1 MVLPLLGSFLG
12 SALLPSLATTTGLG
26 FLANPVAAGAIGSG
40 IGSLLQG
47 DSLDEAIGTGLTS
60 YFGGKLLG
68 GLAKPV
74 ATSAQASSAALDAG
88 LRKAPEGFMQL
99 AENLGKEGATGL
111 STKLAVPQTTANIFQ
126 KGGANQV
133 MPALKQGLGT
143 IMANPLA
150 AAGTAGG
157 AMFADAANQQG
168 TEQVKTPFRPS
179 ETVPI
184 QQNIAQPMP
193 GYRAGVDPEFNYG
206 FRNPS
211 AGELQTRF
219 LNQGGSVADYVNPTM
234 LSKGGI
240 ATFAK
245 GGDMPE
251 EQMDMPDVNEKD
263 IIVNAVNALKGN
275 MPEQQASIALAM
287 FVNQYGKEALKD
299 LITDVRDGEY
309 DNITGKMDGQVQGG
323 GDGMSDSVPATIDGK
338 QDLLASKDE
347 YMVDAPTVAMIGNG
361 SSDAGAKKLDKMR
374 EEVRKAATGST
385 MQPKQI
391 DAEKIMRS
399 ALS

>member
-12 SALLPSLATTTGLG
+12 SALLPSLAGTTGMA

-74 ATSAQASSAALDAG
+74 ATSATAGTDTATRALQQGFKPLAE
-88 LRKAPEGFMQL
+88 EGFGAKLMVPEKAATTL
-99 AENLGKEGATGL
+99 FDKGFGKEGLQSAGKNIMGAL
-111 STKLAVPQTTANIFQ
+111 SQGAKTA
-126 KGGANQV
+126 
-133 MPALKQGLGT
+133 
-143 IMANPLA
+143 MANPLA

-168 TEQVKTPFRPS
+168 GETARPPFKPR

-184 QQNIAQPMP
+184 QQNINTPFA
-193 GYRAGVDPEFNYG
+193 GYRPGMDPEFNYG
-206 FRNPS
+206 FRNP
-211 AGELQTRF
+211 AAAELQTQY
-219 LNQGGSVADYVNPTM
+219 LNQGGSVADYVDPTM
-234 LSKGGI
+234 LSEGGI

-275 MPEQQASIALAM
+275 MSEQQASIALAM
-287 FVNQYGKEALKD
+287 FVNEYGEEALKD
-299 LITDVRDGEY
+299 LVTDVRDGEY

>member
-12 SALLPSLATTTGLG
+12 SALLPSLAGTTGMA

-74 ATSAQASSAALDAG
+74 ATSATAGTDTATRALQQGFKPLAE
-88 LRKAPEGFMQL
+88 EGF
-99 AENLGKEGATGL
+99 GAKLMVPDKAATTLFDKGFGVDGFKSAGQNIMGAL
-111 STKLAVPQTTANIFQ
+111 SQGAKTA
-126 KGGANQV
+126 
-133 MPALKQGLGT
+133 
-143 IMANPLA
+143 MANPLA

-157 AMFADAANQQG
+157 AMFADASNQQG
-168 TEQVKTPFRPS
+168 GDTARPPFKPR

-184 QQNIAQPMP
+184 QQNINTPFA
-193 GYRAGVDPEFNYG
+193 GYRPGVDPEFNYG
-206 FRNPS
+206 FRNP
-211 AGELQTRF
+211 AAAELQTQF
-219 LNQGGSVADYVNPTM
+219 LNQGGSVADYVDPTM
-234 LSKGGI
+234 LSEGGI

-275 MPEQQASIALAM
+275 MSEEQASIALAM
-287 FVNQYGKEALKD
+287 FVNEYGEEALKD
-299 LITDVRDGEY
+299 LVTDVRDGEY

-399 ALS
+399 AIS

>member
-12 SALLPSLATTTGLG
+12 SALLPGLAGTTGMA

-68 GLAKPV
+68 GLSKPV
-74 ATSAQASSAALDAG
+74 ATSATAGTDTATRALQQGFKPLAE
-88 LRKAPEGFMQL
+88 EGF
-99 AENLGKEGATGL
+99 GA
-111 STKLAVPQTTANIFQ
+111 KLMVPEKAANIFQ

-133 MPALKQGLGT
+133 MPALEQGLGT

-275 MPEQQASIALAM
+275 MSEEQASIALAM

-338 QDLLASKDE
+338 RDLLASKDE
-347 YMVDAPTVAMIGNG
+347 YLVDAPTMALIGNG

-374 EEVRKAATGST
+374 EEVRKAAIGST
-385 MQPKQI
+385 EQPKQI

>member
-12 SALLPSLATTTGLG
+12 SALLPSLAGTGAMS
-26 FLANPVAAGAIGSG
+26 FLANPVVAGAFGSG

-47 DSLDEAIGTGLTS
+47 DSFEEALGTGLTS

-74 ATSAQASSAALDAG
+74 ATSATAGTDTATRALQTGFEPFA
-88 LRKAPEGFMQL
+88 KEGF
-99 AENLGKEGATGL
+99 GA
-111 STKLAVPQTTANIFQ
+111 KLMVPEKALFDPQALQ
-126 KGGANQV
+126 KGLQPAGQNLMGALQ
-133 MPALKQGLGT
+133 QGAST
-143 IMANPLA
+143 AMANPLA

-157 AMFADAANQQG
+157 AMFADASNQQG
-168 TEQVKTPFRPS
+168 NNMAAKTPFVPS
-179 ETVPI
+179 ETMPF
-184 QQNIAQPMP
+184 QQNINQPPP
-193 GYRAGVDPEFNYG
+193 GYRPGIDPEFNYG
-206 FRNPS
+206 FYNPS
-211 AGELQTRF
+211 AGELKTQY
-219 LNQGGSVADYVNPTM
+219 LNQGGMADYVNPTM

-245 GGDMPE
+245 GGDVSE

-275 MPEQQASIALAM
+275 IPEKQASVALAM
-287 FVNQYGKEALKD
+287 FVNEYGEEALKD
-299 LITDVRDGEY
+299 LVTDVRDGEY
-309 DNITGKMDGQVQGG
+309 DNVTGKMDGQVQGG
-323 GDGMSDSVPATIDGK
+323 GDGMSDSVPATIDGQ
-338 QDLLASKDE
+338 QDLLASRDE

-391 DAEKIMRS
+391 DAEGIMGK